1 MNPRLVPELKVSD
14 LQESLNFYVNVLGF
28 NVLYDR
34 AEDRFAYLEVEGA
47 HLMIEELSE
56 HSRQFDTAPLEKP
69 LGRGMNL
76 QIEVSNV
83 NDLYE
88 RVMSNQLEILI
99 AMEDKWYRNEA
110 EEGGNRQFIVADP
123 DGYLLRF
130 FSYLG
135 SRPIRN

>member
-76 QIEVSNV
+76 QIQVSNV

-99 AMEDKWYRNEA
+99 AIEDKWYRNEA
-110 EEGGNRQFIVADP
+110 EEGGNRQFVVADP